1 MPANPVDPASG
12 PPVAAPS
19 DPASSSRGT
28 PPAERLLNLV
38 IALVNTSASMTKQQ
52 VRAGVAGYGD
62 APSTEAFERMFERDK
77 DTLRALGIPIVTV
90 DGGGHSDEVGYRI
103 DNDAYALGAVDLTPA
118 ELGVVALAAQ
128 LWSDKTLRTDMS
140 RAMTK
145 LRAAGAGEVA
155 VDAVAGLA
163 PRVRAAGD
171 AYVPLLEAVSERRD
185 VSFRYRAAS
194 TGQEL
199 TRHVEPWRI
208 AARGSGW
215 YLVGFDRARGAARV
229 FRLSRIA
236 GKVRVGSQAGAFD
249 VPEAVDVDAMLG
261 ERVGV
266 LQRARLAVVP
276 ERAQALRARA
286 VPAERTAGAARGRRD
301 GRDLLEVE
309 FRSLSAFA
317 DEVAGY
323 GPAVVVLEPPQLR
336 ADVLR
341 RLEAA
346 ATFDADG
353 TDGDD
358 GAGDGGREGGREGGT
373 GAGEG
378 SDG

>member
-1 MPANPVDPASG
+1 
-12 PPVAAPS
+12 
-19 DPASSSRGT
+19 
-28 PPAERLLNLV
+28 
-38 IALVNTSASMTKQQ
+38 MTKQQ

-90 DGGGHSDEVGYRI
+90 DAGGHSDEVGYRI

-155 VDAVAGLA
+155 GDAVAGLA

-229 FRLSRIA
+229 FRLSRIS

-261 ERVGV
+261 ERVGA

-286 VPAERTAGAARGRRD
+286 VPATDGGDAADHENGGDGGRRGGRRD

-346 ATFDADG
+346 AGLDAAGVAGSAGGVADTAG
-353 TDGDD
+353 ETTDG
-358 GAGDGGREGGREGGT
+358 
-373 GAGEG
+373 
-378 SDG
+378 

>member
-1 MPANPVDPASG
+1 MPANPVDPAAT
-12 PPVAAPS
+12 PV
-19 DPASSSRGT
+19 DPAPSSRGT

-229 FRLSRIA
+229 FRLSRIS
-236 GKVRVGSQAGAFD
+236 GKVRVGSQPGAFD
-249 VPEAVDVDAMLG
+249 VPDAVDVDAMLG
-261 ERVGV
+261 ERVGA

-286 VPAERTAGAARGRRD
+286 VPAADGGDPGDGGRRAGRRD

-323 GPAVVVLEPPQLR
+323 GPAVVVLEPAQLR

-346 ATFDADG
+346 AGLDA
-353 TDGDD
+353 
-358 GAGDGGREGGREGGT
+358 
-373 GAGEG
+373 AGEG
-378 SDG
+378 TAERTTGETTGEVTHG

>member
-1 MPANPVDPASG
+1 MPERSDGPAVGSG
-12 PPVAAPS
+12 
-19 DPASSSRGT
+19 DGTPARGT

-38 IALVNTSASMTKQQ
+38 IALVNTSAAMTKQQ
-52 VRAGVAGYGD
+52 VRSGVNGYGD

-90 DGGGHSDEVGYRI
+90 DAGGHSDEVGYRI
-103 DNDAYALGAVDLTPA
+103 DNDAYALGPVDLTPA

-145 LRAAGAGEVA
+145 LRAAGAGEA
-155 VDAVAGLA
+155 ATDAVAGLA

-194 TGQEL
+194 TGQVL

-236 GKVRVGSQAGAFD
+236 GRVRVGARSGAFD
-249 VPEAVDVDAMLG
+249 VPAEVDVDAMLG

-266 LQRARLAVVP
+266 TRRAVLAVVP
-276 ERAQALRARA
+276 ERAQALRARVLRRPDGA
-286 VPAERTAGAARGRRD
+286 ADEGAQGEGAGGARRAARGRD
-301 GRDLLEVE
+301 VVEVE

-317 DEVAGY
+317 DEVAAY
-323 GPAVVVLEPPQLR
+323 GAAVVVLEPADLR
-336 ADVLR
+336 ADVVR
-341 RLEAA
+341 RLSAA
-346 ATFDADG
+346 AALDASVD
-353 TDGDD
+353 
-358 GAGDGGREGGREGGT
+358 
-373 GAGEG
+373 GEG
-378 SDG
+378 NRG